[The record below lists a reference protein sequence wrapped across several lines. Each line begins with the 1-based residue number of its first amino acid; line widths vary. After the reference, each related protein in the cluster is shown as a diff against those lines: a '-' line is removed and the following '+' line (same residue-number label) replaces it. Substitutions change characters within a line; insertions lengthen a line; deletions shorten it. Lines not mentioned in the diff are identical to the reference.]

1 MFRQKLEDAMKK
13 FLFAFVA
20 LFAAALLFGQAKST
34 GLTDSDVQAFCKNFK
49 KIDSDFKRFD
59 VEMSDAQALAYSLDA
74 DEAVAKVLNKN
85 GISGANAVEKVRAI
99 AYGYVIARF
108 DEEMAADPEA
118 AKMLKSMGQDP
129 LAEVR
134 GKVSAADQ
142 KVAAR
147 HMKELQKVF
156 DE

>member
-1 MFRQKLEDAMKK
+1 MKK
-13 FLFAFVA
+13 ILLACVA

-49 KIDSDFKRFD
+49 KIESDFRNYD
-59 VEMSDAQALAYSLDA
+59 VDLSDAQALAYALDA
-74 DEAVAKVLNKN
+74 DTAAAKVLNKN
-85 GISGANAVEKVRAI
+85 GISGANAVDKVKAI

-108 DEEMAADPEA
+108 EEEMAADPEA
-118 AKMLKSMGQDP
+118 AKMLKALGQDP

-134 GKVSAADQ
+134 GKVSDADQ

-147 HMKELQKVF
+147 YTQELKKVF
-156 DE
+156 EN